1 MESPAGRR
9 ATAGLSLAV
18 VIAATVVTLAAGG
31 VFKSRCSSGDWGDGR
46 QYRQLCY
53 TDLVPLY
60 GTEHLSGGRLP
71 FLNACPGGGVC
82 DEYPVLTMYFMR
94 AAAWIGH
101 GYAGFFWANAV
112 LLSLCALITAWA
124 LFQMVGERALYF
136 AVAPTLLIY
145 AFVNW
150 DLLAVAITTLATL
163 ALLRRRDRSSGVLLG
178 LGAAAKIYPA
188 FLVVPFARERVHE
201 DRRGGAAAI
210 VVWSVIAFA
219 AVNVPFAMFAPNA
232 WSTFFRFNS
241 TRSADWDSLWFIV
254 CERLHGGGS
263 CPLSA
268 AQIKLVNG
276 LSLLAFLV
284 IAAAVWWTRAKRQP
298 DFPRW
303 TLGFPLLVAFLLAN
317 KVYSPQYSLWLLPW
331 FALALPN
338 PWLFGAFELADVAVF
353 VTRFSWFGRLS
364 ADLGSVAFA
373 GYRGVPLGG
382 FELAVAIRAA
392 VLVACLV
399 AWTLSRR
406 DPLDTGR
413 PLRSRPATDPG
424 DQTPAATIPAS
435 PP

>member
-1 MESPAGRR
+1 M
-9 ATAGLSLAV
+9 
-18 VIAATVVTLAAGG
+18 
-31 VFKSRCSSGDWGDGR
+31 
-46 QYRQLCY
+46 
-53 TDLVPLY
+53 
-60 GTEHLSGGRLP
+60 
-71 FLNACPGGGVC
+71 
-82 DEYPVLTMYFMR
+82 
-94 AAAWIGH
+94 
-101 GYAGFFWANAV
+101 
-112 LLSLCALITAWA
+112 
-124 LFQMVGERALYF
+124 
-136 AVAPTLLIY
+136 
-145 AFVNW
+145 
-150 DLLAVAITTLATL
+150 
-163 ALLRRRDRSSGVLLG
+163 
-178 LGAAAKIYPA
+178 
-188 FLVVPFARERVHE
+188 
-201 DRRGGAAAI
+201 
-210 VVWSVIAFA
+210 
-219 AVNVPFAMFAPNA
+219 NVPFAMFAPNA

-338 PWLFGAFELADVAVF
+338 PWLFGAFEFADVAVF

-364 ADLGSVAFA
+364 ADLGSVAFS

-424 DQTPAATIPAS
+424 EQTPAATIPAS

>member
-1 MESPAGRR
+1 MESPTARR

-18 VIAATVVTLAAGG
+18 VLAATVLTLAAGG

-53 TDLVPLY
+53 SDLVPLY

-71 FLNACPGGGVC
+71 FLNACPSGGVC

-101 GYAGFFWANAV
+101 GYSGFFWANAA

-124 LFQMVGERALYF
+124 LFLMVGERALYF

-150 DLLAVAITTLATL
+150 DLLAVAITTVATL
-163 ALLRRRDRSSGVLLG
+163 VLLQRRDRSSGGLLG

-188 FLVVPFARERVHE
+188 FLVVPFARERVRE

-210 VVWSVIAFA
+210 VVWSVIAFV
-219 AVNVPFAMFAPNA
+219 AVNLPFAIFAGNP
-232 WSTFFRFNS
+232 WSTFYRFNS
-241 TRSADWDSLWFIV
+241 TRNVDWDSLWFIV
-254 CERLHGGGS
+254 CERLHRTGS

-268 AQIKLVNG
+268 GQIKLVNG
-276 LSLLAFLV
+276 LSLLAFLL
-284 IAAAVWWTRAKRQP
+284 IAAAVWWIRARRQP

-364 ADLGSVAFA
+364 ADLGNVAFT

-382 FELAVAIRAA
+382 FELAIAIRAA
-392 VLVACLV
+392 VMIACLV

-406 DPLDTGR
+406 DPLDTGS
-413 PLRSRPATDPG
+413 PLRSRPATDRA
-424 DQTPAATIPAS
+424 DRTPVATHPAS

>member
-1 MESPAGRR
+1 MAGF
-9 ATAGLSLAV
+9 SLAV
-18 VIAATVVTLAAGG
+18 VIAATIFTLAVGG

-53 TDLVPLY
+53 SDLVPLY

-101 GYAGFFWANAV
+101 GYSGFFWANAA
-112 LLSLCALITAWA
+112 LLSLCALITSWA
-124 LFQMVGERALYF
+124 LFQIVGERALYF

-150 DLLAVAITTLATL
+150 DLLAVAITTVATL
-163 ALLRRRDRSSGVLLG
+163 ALLRRRDRSTGVLLG

-188 FLVVPFARERVHE
+188 FLVVPFARDRVRE
-201 DRRGGAAAI
+201 ERRGGAAVIA
-210 VVWSVIAFA
+210 VWSVIAFVA
-219 AVNVPFAMFAPNA
+219 LNLPFVMFAPNA

-241 TRSADWDSLWFIV
+241 TRAVDWDSLWFIV
-254 CERLHGGGS
+254 CERLRGGGS
-263 CPLSA
+263 CPLSGG
-268 AQIKLVNG
+268 QVKLVNV
-276 LSLLAFLV
+276 LSLVAFVL
-284 IAAAVWWTRAKRQP
+284 IAGAVWWIRARRQP

-303 TLGFPLLVAFLLAN
+303 TLGFPVLVAFLLAN

-364 ADLGSVAFA
+364 ADLGNVAFA

-406 DPLDTGR
+406 DPLDTAP
-413 PLRSRPATDPG
+413 PLRSRPATDPEG
-424 DQTPAATIPAS
+424 RTPAATIPSS